1 MSALATSSM
10 PLARSPRPPRVLVVD
25 DEESMRWFLRQGLE
39 RHGFQVETAPDADR
53 ALRLFREQPFAAAVV
68 DVRLPGADG
77 LHVLEGIRAR
87 ETGTVV
93 VMITAFGSIPAAVD
107 AMRRGAHDY
116 IAKPFEVGE
125 LAAVLER
132 ALAPRTATEPAL
144 PDVVADSP
152 AMAAVM
158 QQVEQVRDATVNVLI
173 TGESGTG
180 KELVARLLH
189 GRSARA
195 SGPFVAINCAAL
207 PEALIASELFG
218 HEPGAFTG
226 AVGRRTGLLVRAD
239 TGTLFLDEVG
249 ELRPES
255 QAKLE
260 RFLQEREVVPLGGHE
275 PTRVD
280 VRVCA
285 ATSRDLG
292 SYVEEGVFRRELYFR
307 LAVVPIVVPPLR
319 ERVDDIP
326 GLVRQALQ
334 RVGGRRRSVVEGL
347 SVEAMSALQSY
358 SWPGNVRELQNLI
371 ERMVVLHGDKETI
384 EYDDL
389 PDELRDA
396 GRVRFVGPYGGVV
409 EYEHAIVAFE
419 RQYLSSI
426 LQRSHGNMSEAARIA
441 GLSRGH
447 LHRKVKQLGIDP
459 DAYRA
464 K

>member
-1 MSALATSSM
+1 MTST
-10 PLARSPRPPRVLVVD
+10 RPAPVRILVVD

-39 RHGFQVETAPDADR
+39 RHGYAVETAADAER
-53 ALRLFREQPFAAAVV
+53 GLRCFAEQAFAAAVV

-77 LHVLEGIRAR
+77 LHVLR
-87 ETGTVV
+87 EIVAKKPATVV
-93 VMITAFGSIPAAVD
+93 VMITAYGSIPAAV
-107 AMRRGAHDY
+107 AAIKHGAFDY
-116 IAKPFEVGE
+116 VTKPFEIDE
-125 LAAVLER
+125 LAAVLGR
-132 ALAPRTATEPAL
+132 GLAPRAEASGEPA
-144 PDVVADSP
+144 PAVVADSR
-152 AMAAVM
+152 AMRDILR
-158 QQVEQVRDATVNVLI
+158 QVEQIRDASVNVLI

-189 GRSARA
+189 AGSARA
-195 SGPFVAINCAAL
+195 AGPFVAINCAAL

-226 AVGRRTGLLVRAD
+226 AVGRRTGLLVRAHG
-239 TGTLFLDEVG
+239 GTLFLDEVG

-260 RFLQEREVVPLGGHE
+260 RFLQEREVVPLGGNE
-275 PTRVD
+275 ATRVD

-319 ERVDDIP
+319 ERLDDIP

-334 RVGGRRRSVVEGL
+334 RTTNRPGCRVEGL
-347 SVEAMSALQSY
+347 SVEAMAALQSY
-358 SWPGNVRELQNLI
+358 AWPGNVRELQNLV
-371 ERMVVLHGDKETI
+371 ERMVVLHGDQETL
-384 EYDDL
+384 EFADL
-389 PDELRDA
+389 PDELKTA
-396 GRVRFVGPYGGVV
+396 GRARFVGPYGGVV
-409 EYEHAIVAFE
+409 EYEHALTAFE
-419 RQYLSSI
+419 RQYLSGV
-426 LQRSHGNMSEAARIA
+426 LQRAHGNMSEAARVA

-459 DAYRA
+459 DVYRTR
-464 K
+464 